1 MMDKVIESECL
12 SNNKMIDRIVNQ
24 KNAYFVSQ
32 QKDEMDL
39 TLDQKRLIVEQL
51 FNNNLEVFLQRYGT
65 YLLEE
70 DFKYFDKFS
79 DNYVINCHLI
89 NLRKIL
95 DKNKRKIIIKNRRFE
110 ALQRLDSNGDYF
122 SDHEMQTR
130 NPFLFEQMV
139 GQYMTDKEKRELTRI
154 KYEKNYDKITF
165 SSFLIEQIEK
175 SEVEKRFQM
184 QEEFEDNARQESDS
198 DESECTE
205 TSDIKTDT
213 TIDSNE
219 RQRLREEFKKIMF
232 EQFLSGNDSQ
242 FFDYNQVDYSDQ
254 YDSNQIEDRDE
265 EEKYFDAE
273 DSNE

>member
-1 MMDKVIESECL
+1 MSKVIESDCV
-12 SNNKMIDRIVNQ
+12 SNNQMIDRIVNQ

-32 QKDEMDL
+32 QKDETDL
-39 TLDQKRLIVEQL
+39 TLSQKRLIVEQL
-51 FNNNLEVFLQRYGT
+51 LNDNKEVFLQRYGS

-89 NLRKIL
+89 NLRKTL
-95 DKNKRKIIIKNRRFE
+95 DKNKRKTIIKNRRFE
-110 ALQRLDSNGDYF
+110 ALQRLDSNSDYF

-139 GQYMTDKEKRELTRI
+139 GQYMTEKEKKELTTI
-154 KYEKNYDKITF
+154 KYHKNYDTITF
-165 SSFLIEQIEK
+165 SSFLLEQIDK
-175 SEVEKRFQM
+175 SEIEKRFQM
-184 QEEFEDNARQESDS
+184 QEQYEDNATQESDS
-198 DESECTE
+198 DESEYTE
-205 TSDIKTDT
+205 TSDVKTDT
-213 TIDSNE
+213 TIDSDE

-242 FFDYNQVDYSDQ
+242 FFDYSQVDYSDQ
-254 YDSNQIEDRDE
+254 YDSIQIEDRDE